1 MKDRVIGEIGR
12 QEGEGLGR
20 PLATSVFLLLSTNVT
35 EDRVLSFFED
45 NCYVPLNLC
54 VGPYKVDSPSFRG
67 KAPRKQTAFKAAV
80 LVH

>member
-35 EDRVLSFFED
+35 EGPVLPFFED
-45 NCYVPLNLC
+45 NCYLPLNLC
-54 VGPYKVDSPSFRG
+54 VSPYKVDSPSFGG
-67 KAPRKQTAFKAAV
+67 KCPRK
-80 LVH
+80 